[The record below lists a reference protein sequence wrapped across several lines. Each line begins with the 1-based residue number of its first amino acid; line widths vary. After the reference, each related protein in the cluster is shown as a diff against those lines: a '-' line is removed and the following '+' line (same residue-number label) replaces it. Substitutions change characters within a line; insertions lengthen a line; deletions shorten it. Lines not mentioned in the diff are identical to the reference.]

1 VLLGDNAD
9 HSLGPRHSVP
19 AHADGHKCAFFP
31 HIFDA
36 IEGGC
41 VLAPDREIAA
51 RDIPEGYA
59 RVRALESAP
68 QARIDAEHSV
78 NSDIP
83 AHHGVAQSD
92 GPSLKA
98 AVPSACLP

>member
-1 VLLGDNAD
+1 
-9 HSLGPRHSVP
+9 
-19 AHADGHKCAFFP
+19 
-31 HIFDA
+31 
-36 IEGGC
+36 
-41 VLAPDREIAA
+41 
-51 RDIPEGYA
+51 
-59 RVRALESAP
+59 VRALESAP